1 MTKQLT
7 KGDIVL
13 FALRKAA
20 IASDATQTEVEPP
33 SLEDG
38 INDLEDLMAELQIKF
53 GDLGY
58 QFSLDEKPS
67 PDDESGLP
75 SKYKHAIG
83 YQLMLIMLSDYGIE
97 PTPRQEASAY
107 LSYDSLL
114 TDTLDVPS
122 IERRGD
128 MPIGQGNKYTS
139 LSNDSYYV
147 ERNLHAKDTDSN
159 C

>member
-33 SLEDG
+33 SMEDG

-53 GDLGY
+53 GDFGY

-67 PDDESGLP
+67 TDDESGLP

-83 YQLMLIMLSDYGIE
+83 YQLMLRMLSDYGIE

-107 LSYDSLL
+107 SSYDSLL
-114 TDTLDVPS
+114 TDTLNVPS

-147 ERNLHAKDTDSN
+147 ERNFHAKDTDSN

>member
-20 IASDATQTEVEPP
+20 IASDATQTEVEPT

-58 QFSLDEKPS
+58 QFSLEEKPS

-75 SKYKHAIG
+75 HKYKHAIG
-83 YQLMLIMLSDYGIE
+83 YHLMLIMLSDYGIE

-107 LSYDSLL
+107 SSYDSLL
-114 TDTLDVPS
+114 TDTLNVPS

-128 MPIGQGNKYTS
+128 MPIGQGNKYTL

-147 ERNLHAKDTDSN
+147 ERNIHAKDTDPD